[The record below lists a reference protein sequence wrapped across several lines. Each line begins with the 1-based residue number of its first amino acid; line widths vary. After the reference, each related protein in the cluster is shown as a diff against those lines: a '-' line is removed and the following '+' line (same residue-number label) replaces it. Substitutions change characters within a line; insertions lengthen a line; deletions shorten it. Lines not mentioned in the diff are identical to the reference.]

1 MKYIKLV
8 LTILT
13 INFALTLNAQVTD
26 SLAKKIFENK
36 RFKTNQI
43 IGIKD
48 FKYNSEPSRIE
59 LYEPNDKYLYGGI
72 TTFKN
77 GKFTSGNIGPCGNEC
92 RITVSGNYSIKGNK
106 IHLFL
111 ETISFWKDCKDKP
124 MQKIYKEI
132 GTFNWEKDKNGKINL
147 TAEK

>member
-1 MKYIKLV
+1 MKYIKIV

-13 INFALTLNAQVTD
+13 INFGLTLNAQVND
-26 SLAKKIFENK
+26 NLAENIFENK
-36 RFKTNQI
+36 RFGTNQI

-48 FKYNSEPSRIE
+48 FEYNTKVSDIE
-59 LYEPNDKYLYGGI
+59 LYEPNDEYPYGDI

-77 GKFTSGNIGPCGNEC
+77 GKFASGNIGPCGNEC
-92 RITVSGNYSIKGNK
+92 RITVIGNYSIKGNK
-106 IHLFL
+106 IYLFL

-124 MQKIYKEI
+124 IQQINKEI
-132 GTFNWEKDKNGKINL
+132 GTFIWEKDKNGKINL